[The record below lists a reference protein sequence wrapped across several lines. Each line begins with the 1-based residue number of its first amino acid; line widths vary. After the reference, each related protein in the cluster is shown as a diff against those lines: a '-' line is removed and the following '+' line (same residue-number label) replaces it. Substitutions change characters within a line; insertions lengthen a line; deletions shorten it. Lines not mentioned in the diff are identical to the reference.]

1 MTGQP
6 ALTREEANLAFVER
20 WVELHNTDPLRM
32 VRECYAPDAV
42 IEVPGVESFGVE
54 RLRQLELSG
63 PPRSTRVLRT
73 VAAGDVVAVEG
84 TTATLSEEG
93 QGPEVRWCVLLTIR
107 DGVIVSDHAYL
118 NTHQP
123 TPA

>member
-6 ALTREEANLAFVER
+6 ALTQEEANLAFVER

-32 VRECYAPDAV
+32 VEECYARDAV

-54 RLRQLELSG
+54 RLRALELSG
-63 PPRSTRVLRT
+63 PPRRTSVLRT
-73 VAAGDVVAVEG
+73 VASGDVVVVEG
-84 TTATLSEEG
+84 TTTTLSDGE
-93 QGPEVRWCVLLTIR
+93 QGPQVRWCVVLTIR
-107 DGVIVSDHAYL
+107 NGVIVSDHAYL